1 MNIVVTEDVFHWEMS
16 ALNVALSLKAENISV
31 TRLTSQSGIG
41 PYSLSVHRPSTGFV
55 SKHDVIAAENVSSVK
70 AVNDGG
76 GLGGGALGG
85 GGICGDDDEHPKDS
99 VIVKLDAP
107 FPPVSLR
114 YPSLIVTVYSPA
126 SASAEEI
133 GTVIVHEFLPF
144 VS

>member
-1 MNIVVTEDVFHWEMS
+1 
-16 ALNVALSLKAENISV
+16 
-31 TRLTSQSGIG
+31 
-41 PYSLSVHRPSTGFV
+41 
-55 SKHDVIAAENVSSVK
+55 VIAAENVSSVK

-76 GLGGGALGG
+76 GLGGGGLG
-85 GGICGDDDEHPKDS
+85 GDDDEHPKDS

-133 GTVIVHEFLPF
+133 GMVIVHEFLPF